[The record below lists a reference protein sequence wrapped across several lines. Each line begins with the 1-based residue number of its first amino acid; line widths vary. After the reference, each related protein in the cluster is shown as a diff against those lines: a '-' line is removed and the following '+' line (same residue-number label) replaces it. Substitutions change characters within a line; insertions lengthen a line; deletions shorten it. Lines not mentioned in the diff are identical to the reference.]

1 MTLGFNTNGNSQTN
15 GRTTN
20 SVLLGKL
27 RNSIGSTTR
36 KFKYCNSNS
45 PDLNF
50 TFNCLFN
57 GQYNPGIFFENYHII
72 NTEEIP
78 IENITD
84 ELPEELPDEVSE
96 KSFLT
101 KSILRGPFTPNQI
114 KRAYSINNIIPLQNI
129 RRPIVT
135 IIAAFNNPFLARD
148 IASFGRVF
156 NLPPCNYTIHNF
168 SRNFSVEWAVEVTL
182 NVQWIYAINPY
193 SQIRIVLAASNSS
206 RDMFNAVNFANN
218 RNNFR
223 PAIDT
228 DIISMSW
235 GTPDTGNFSSFNNFF
250 TNPNTIYIAAS
261 GNSNQVSVPSSC
273 SNVLAI
279 GGTSLNINSSFNRVS
294 ERVWS
299 RTGSG
304 YSMSFNKP
312 TYQPTI
318 SSNNKRIT
326 PDFSCVAD
334 PNTGCFIIINNRA
347 YSIGG
352 PSLAAPLYAGMLSLL
367 TQNRLNKRLFTYT
380 SVQNRANS
388 IQPLLY
394 NSNNNNCFFDVTQ
407 GSSSIYTAGTGFDI
421 ASGNGVLNL
430 NNTIGKIG

>member
-156 NLPPCNYTIHNF
+156 NLTPCNYKIHN
-168 SRNFSVEWAVEVTL
+168 L
-182 NVQWIYAINPY
+182 
-193 SQIRIVLAASNSS
+193 
-206 RDMFNAVNFANN
+206 
-218 RNNFR
+218 
-223 PAIDT
+223 
-228 DIISMSW
+228 
-235 GTPDTGNFSSFNNFF
+235 
-250 TNPNTIYIAAS
+250 
-261 GNSNQVSVPSSC
+261 
-273 SNVLAI
+273 
-279 GGTSLNINSSFNRVS
+279 
-294 ERVWS
+294 
-299 RTGSG
+299 
-304 YSMSFNKP
+304 
-312 TYQPTI
+312 
-318 SSNNKRIT
+318 
-326 PDFSCVAD
+326 
-334 PNTGCFIIINNRA
+334 
-347 YSIGG
+347 
-352 PSLAAPLYAGMLSLL
+352 
-367 TQNRLNKRLFTYT
+367 
-380 SVQNRANS
+380 
-388 IQPLLY
+388 
-394 NSNNNNCFFDVTQ
+394 
-407 GSSSIYTAGTGFDI
+407 
-421 ASGNGVLNL
+421 
-430 NNTIGKIG
+430 